1 MTYTCQRTIGGSTTL
16 LPRVWSTFQKTCW
29 FGGEASQIHRHPR
42 CGRIESSVGDI
53 SSTPSTSGSQMAFSP
68 SKKGETSHST
78 GEATVLD
85 RFWYSRGIVDDDVR
99 KRLVQASLEEMVDSD
114 ALLGESLKDV
124 QEDEEYILPGV
135 SSTWD
140 FQASVSAFSSGWQ
153 LPKEI
158 RVASQRIID
167 LYRFLGSR
175 DDVDVVWM
183 VQREPN
189 LLQTHARNLAKRLL
203 ELRVDDA
210 AQGVDVAKLAER
222 QPSLLLDTLEKMDDT
237 TGETLLEAWHYGLVS
252 GDGSEQWKSHFLE
265 LEQYKA
271 QHGDCHAGFRDG
283 DSKVLKRWCK
293 KQRDEYARG
302 VLSREKNQLLESLGF
317 EFNEE
322 HAEWLRWYGEY
333 IAVKSREETNLTKPE
348 DFYLINWCAIQRIA
362 KRSRVLPADRED
374 LLTRAGFDWNEPD
387 ALS

>member
-1 MTYTCQRTIGGSTTL
+1 L
-16 LPRVWSTFQKTCW
+16 
-29 FGGEASQIHRHPR
+29 
-42 CGRIESSVGDI
+42 
-53 SSTPSTSGSQMAFSP
+53 
-68 SKKGETSHST
+68 
-78 GEATVLD
+78 
-85 RFWYSRGIVDDDVR
+85 VD
-99 KRLVQASLEEMVDSD
+99 ASLDYVVDCNG
-114 ALLGESLKDV
+114 LLGDSLTDV
-124 QEDEEYILPGV
+124 QEDEEYVLPGV

-140 FQASVSAFSSGWQ
+140 IQSSVSSTFSSGWE
-153 LPKEI
+153 LPREI
-158 RVASQRIID
+158 LVASQRIID

-183 VQREPN
+183 VQREPS

-222 QPSLLLDTLEKMDDT
+222 QPSLLLDTRQKKDDT
-237 TGETLLEAWHYGLVS
+237 TNETLLEAWQYGLVS

-265 LEQYKA
+265 LQEYTTK
-271 QHGDCHAGFRDG
+271 HGDCHAGFRDG
-283 DSKVLKRWCK
+283 DSRVLKRWCK

-302 VLSREKNQLLESLGF
+302 DLSAEKKHLLESLGF

-322 HAEWLRWYGEY
+322 HAEWLRWFGEY
-333 IAVKSREETNLTKPE
+333 KLANSRDETNLTKPE

-362 KRSRVLPADRED
+362 KRSRVLPAEREA
-374 LLTRAGFDWNEPD
+374 LLTSAGFDWNQPD